1 MLTSGL
7 LMAETGGLPQ
17 DFNHQE
23 YLSLHQD
30 LQDHVTKNNL
40 DAKSF
45 AEGHFVNHGQQEG
58 RQYKSIDSQLPA
70 DFNWQNYLMLNAD
83 LRQHLT
89 ENPQFNDERFAKE
102 HYVKHGK
109 AEHRFYKVADKI
121 AELTKKVEEAEK
133 QKNYTEETTHQLSE
147 EIESVMRI
155 KILTYEQ
162 RKAIEALDEK
172 VITLIR
178 RFKLRI

>member
-1 MLTSGL
+1 
-7 LMAETGGLPQ
+7 MARL
-17 DFNHQE
+17 
-23 YLSLHQD
+23 
-30 LQDHVTKNNL
+30 
-40 DAKSF
+40 
-45 AEGHFVNHGQQEG
+45 
-58 RQYKSIDSQLPA
+58 SID
-70 DFNWQNYLMLNAD
+70 
-83 LRQHLT
+83 
-89 ENPQFNDERFAKE
+89 
-102 HYVKHGK
+102 
-109 AEHRFYKVADKI
+109 YKVADKI